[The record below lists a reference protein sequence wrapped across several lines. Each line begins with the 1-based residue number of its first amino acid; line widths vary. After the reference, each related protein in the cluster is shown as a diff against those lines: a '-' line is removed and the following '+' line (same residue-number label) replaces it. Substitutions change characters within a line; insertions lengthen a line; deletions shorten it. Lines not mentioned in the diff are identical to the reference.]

1 MYKAAA
7 AAAAADAW
15 LMKLHAVQVGC
26 GTNKKMVGWLEE
38 EQEER
43 RERQK
48 SCYVCRPKMALPIKP
63 ERERERES
71 KRPIQLRRRFA
82 IHVHILCRQQ
92 MQPNEAKIYRNCSS
106 SDNYFSFRVFFVS
119 RCNKTICTIFSAVEK
134 LGFFL

>member
-7 AAAAADAW
+7 AAAAAAAATADAW

-63 ERERERES
+63 EREREREQTTYS
-71 KRPIQLRRRFA
+71 TPT
-82 IHVHILCRQQ
+82 
-92 MQPNEAKIYRNCSS
+92 
-106 SDNYFSFRVFFVS
+106 SFRNTRTHS
-119 RCNKTICTIFSAVEK
+119 LSSADAAK
-134 LGFFL
+134 